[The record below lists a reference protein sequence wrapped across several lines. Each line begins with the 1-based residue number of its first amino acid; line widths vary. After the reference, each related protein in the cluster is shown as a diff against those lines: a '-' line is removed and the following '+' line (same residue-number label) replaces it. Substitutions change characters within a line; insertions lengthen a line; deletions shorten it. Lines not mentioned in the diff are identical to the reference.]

1 MKYQQWQ
8 KAHCPFPA
16 RRALEDAGFP
26 PLVAM
31 TLAARGIETEQEA
44 QVFLASGAELFCDP
58 MEMQDIDVAAARL
71 EAALGAG
78 EKIAVYGDYD
88 VDGITATCLM
98 THYLRLRGGTVVS
111 YIPDRMEEGYGVNC
125 GAITALHAQ
134 GVSLIVTVD
143 CGITAVAEA
152 EFARALGVDMI
163 ITDHHTCRFP
173 LPGAVAVVNPRR
185 PDCGY
190 PFKQLA
196 GVGVALKLV
205 LAMGGKEQEERWL
218 TQYADLAA
226 MGTIADVMEMVGEN
240 RAIVARGLYALER
253 TTRPGLRALIRES
266 GLSGKPI
273 TAVSVGYS
281 LSPRINAAGRMGCA
295 DVALELLLTEDPA
308 RGEALAQ
315 QLCALNKERQ
325 AVEAEIVAA
334 CIERADRLWTQ
345 ERHVLVLAGDAWH
358 QGVIG
363 IVASRLSE
371 RYACPVFVISVQDGK
386 GKGSCRSYGGINLFD
401 ALQQCEDLLESFGGH
416 ALAAGFFIDC
426 ARIDAFRA
434 AMEAYVAGCMD
445 AEEYGTLLEID
456 GEVEHPA
463 LLTREAVETL
473 EMLEPCGVGNPKP
486 VFTLSGCTVAS
497 MSDVGGGRHLK
508 LRLIFCGQSIDAIFF
523 SATGAQAGIAVGDRI
538 DVAFILQINEFR
550 GLRTV
555 QLQLCDLRPACT
567 RAEREKTLYERLV
580 SGAAL
585 TPPEAVAMLP
595 SRDDFVAIWRYIKQ
609 NGDHG
614 ALRGTAQ
621 RLARAC
627 GGQETALRAM
637 VCLEVFSERGLIELT
652 QDAGRFQISINE
664 TREKVNLEQSY
675 ILRSLRRFAHM

>member
-8 KAHCPFPA
+8 KASCPFSA

-31 TLAARGIETEQEA
+31 TLTARGIETEQAA
-44 QVFLASGAELFCDP
+44 QQFLASGTELFCDP
-58 MEMQDIDVAAARL
+58 LAMKDIDVAAARL
-71 EAALGAG
+71 EAALAAG

-98 THYLRLRGGTVVS
+98 THYLRLRGGVVVS
-111 YIPDRMEEGYGVNC
+111 YIPERIEEGYGVNC
-125 GAITALHAQ
+125 GAIDALHAQ

-143 CGITAVAEA
+143 CGITAVAETA
-152 EFARALGVDMI
+152 FARSLGVDMI
-163 ITDHHTCRFP
+163 VTDHHTCRLP
-173 LPGAVAVVNPRR
+173 LPDAVAVVNPHR

-190 PFKQLA
+190 PFKHLA

-205 LAMGGKEQEERWL
+205 LAMGGKAEEARLL

-240 RAIVARGLYALER
+240 RAIVARGLSALER
-253 TTRPGLRALIRES
+253 TNRPGLRALLRES
-266 GLSGKPI
+266 SLDGKPI
-273 TAVSVGYS
+273 TAVSVGYV

-295 DVALELLLTEDPA
+295 DIALELLLTEVPA

-315 QLCALNKERQ
+315 QLCVLNKERQ
-325 AVEAEIVAA
+325 AVEAEMFAA
-334 CIERADRLWTQ
+334 CIERVEHTWAQ
-345 ERHVLVLAGDAWH
+345 ERHVLVLSGEAWH

-386 GKGSCRSYGGINLFD
+386 GKGSCRSYGGINVFD

-426 ARIDAFRA
+426 KQIDAFRTA
-434 AMEAYVAGCMD
+434 LEAYVAGCMD
-445 AEEYGTLLEID
+445 AEASGTVLEID
-456 GEVEHPA
+456 GEIEHPA

-486 VFTLSGCTVAS
+486 VFSLSGCTVAS

-523 SATGAQAGIAVGDRI
+523 SATGAQTGIAVGDCI
-538 DVAFILQINEFR
+538 DVAFVLQINEFR

-567 RAEREKTLYERLV
+567 RAEREMILCERLV
-580 SGAAL
+580 SGAVL

-595 SRDDFVAIWRYIKQ
+595 SREDFVAIWRYIKQ

-614 ALRGTAQ
+614 AISGTAQ

-637 VCLEVFSERGLIELT
+637 VCLEVFSERGLIELRR
-652 QDAGRFQISINE
+652 DAGRFQVSINE
-664 TREKVNLEQSY
+664 TSEKVNLEQSF